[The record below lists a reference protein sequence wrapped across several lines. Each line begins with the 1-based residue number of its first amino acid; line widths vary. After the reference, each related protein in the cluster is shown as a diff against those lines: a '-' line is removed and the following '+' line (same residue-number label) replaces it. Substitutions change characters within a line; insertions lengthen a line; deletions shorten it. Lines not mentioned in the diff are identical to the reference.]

1 MLPAV
6 KLLPALD
13 KAVPLVT
20 AVAFVPGTGPSGPG
34 RGSLP
39 AAVAGVLALVGT
51 LAMLGWPATGV
62 EGPSE
67 VTMGAAPREE
77 GLLPAAVSGA
87 TGVPAQSR
95 NMLSCQHD
103 YLNVVV

>member
-1 MLPAV
+1 MPAV
-6 KLLPALD
+6 KLLPALG
-13 KAVPLVT
+13 KAVPFVT
-20 AVAFVPGTGPSGPG
+20 AAAFVPGTGPSGPG

-51 LAMLGWPATGV
+51 LAMLGCPSTGI

-87 TGVPAQSR
+87 TGVPAQSS
-95 NMLSCQHD
+95 LKLLHTST
-103 YLNVVV
+103 LT